1 MEKKFPDNAKP
12 TLHLEVF
19 NDDLESIMTFKNKSQ
34 EAAPTMYDMLLRRI
48 PAHKLVLGQK
58 VLGIKQGDND
68 AQVNTAQGYIESDII
83 VRADGA
89 YISTRKR
96 MYESMVKKQQLDPK
110 DLEKLPYK
118 YVSVLGQTEPLSHEE
133 YQELLHEESAFQC
146 VVGKDGYAWTT
157 YTTESNSI
165 CWNVM
170 LTLNKETSKI
180 HNTFLKCEWGTEDAN
195 SMVERVRGFRIPNGD
210 GTKIM
215 GDLIS
220 GMLAMQDAVALAN
233 WINVLPMNP
242 KMERIEDIFSYF
254 QKERKQYIDQGF
266 EHSKANSRLTRGTVK
281 GSLSRMMVNWLP
293 TRILGK
299 TALATVVNRPL
310 VSFPPETEDNGF
322 TPRDQQPSFEW
333 TRFIMMCTKSRS

>member
-1 MEKKFPDNAKP
+1 MLTPYQQLEGIIRTREEEGEAARDKERPQDDISMNHRNVGVIIVEAGISGLTLGCFWKSPASPTQSWRERIKSKALMEKKFPDNAKP

-220 GMLAMQDAVALAN
+220 K
-233 WINVLPMNP
+233 IP
-242 KMERIEDIFSYF
+242 KGLDSKVTLEEMVFS
-254 QKERKQYIDQGF
+254 
-266 EHSKANSRLTRGTVK
+266 T
-281 GSLSRMMVNWLP
+281 
-293 TRILGK
+293 
-299 TALATVVNRPL
+299 
-310 VSFPPETEDNGF
+310 
-322 TPRDQQPSFEW
+322 
-333 TRFIMMCTKSRS
+333 